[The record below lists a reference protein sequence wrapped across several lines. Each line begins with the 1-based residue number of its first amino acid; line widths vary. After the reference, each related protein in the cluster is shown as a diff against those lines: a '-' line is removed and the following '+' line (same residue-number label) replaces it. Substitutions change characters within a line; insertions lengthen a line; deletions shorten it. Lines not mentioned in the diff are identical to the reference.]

1 MHGARRVPP
10 ANEDEQANEQ
20 IEQADKAQIVFYVQ
34 GFLSG
39 GGD

>member
-1 MHGARRVPP
+1 MHGAGGVPS
-10 ANEDEQANEQ
+10 ANEDEQANEEIQ
-20 IEQADKAQIVFYVQ
+20 QTDKAQVVFYVQ